1 MSLIGPVANYGGRQP
16 DNCQNIKQ
24 FISGGDSYATWV
36 YKKLSSGLLVQTPS
50 NKKNPI
56 YINNDL
62 YVTGSIYNP
71 SDTNLKENIKTLSKT
86 KTNNLLKLKPVNYYF
101 KSDMNK
107 FQHFG
112 FIAQDVEELFP
123 NLIKDNLGYKTINY
137 IEFIPVIVSKIKTMQ
152 NEIDELKEKLQL
164 LSDDSK

>member
-16 DNCQNIKQ
+16 DNSQNIKQ
-24 FISGGDSYATWV
+24 FFSGGDSYATWI

-50 NKKNPI
+50 NQKNPI

-62 YVTGSIYNP
+62 YVTGAIYNP

-86 KTNNLLKLKPVNYYF
+86 KTNNLLKLKPVNYSF

-107 FQHFG
+107 SKHFG

-152 NEIDELKEKLQL
+152 NEIDELKEKLKL